1 MSNTTCYNIS
11 RITQVSPVKYYNDY
25 TYNYY
30 NNYTYNYNHFEL
42 FLATIITLMPISKKY
57 SQYIVIDVVRRK
69 INQYTN
75 WNILMILANSA
86 LFNIFSIDNHL
97 ISRFIAINS
106 LQIMTLFHMFILYD
120 SNILFH
126 TMDAVPILLKHRV
139 FSRIS
144 NQGLVRLEYF
154 VANIVIHILP
164 VYYYKDYLVL
174 KDGCAVICDNNNYKI
189 HMFQYLIMFKFM
201 WVLNIFGDFNI
212 TSIYV
217 PTFEGCSIKLINLVV
232 IIDYFSYKLMNY
244 FLYP

>member
-1 MSNTTCYNIS
+1 MSNITCNNIS
-11 RITQVSPVKYYNDY
+11 HISRDSHLSQVYND
-25 TYNYY
+25 NNFY
-30 NNYTYNYNHFEL
+30 NNNTYNYNQFEL

-57 SQYIVIDVVRRK
+57 SQYITIDVMRRK

-75 WNILMILANSA
+75 WNILMIIANST
-86 LFNIFSIDNHL
+86 LFNIFYIDNHL

-106 LQIMTLFHMFILYD
+106 LQIMSLFHMFILYD

-126 TMDAVPILLKHRV
+126 AMDATPILLKHRI
-139 FSRIS
+139 FNRIS
-144 NQGLVRLEYF
+144 NENLVRLEYF

-232 IIDYFSYKLMNY
+232 IIDYISYKLMNY
-244 FLYP
+244 FLYL